1 MTAQLVA
8 LGPVLYGGLPLMLG
22 ALVALLLPTVFDFD
36 PAAATAKLTIGLLM
50 ASAEAVFLTHRF
62 LWQPQSRREMSRDA
76 LSSCV
81 FVVAAAVGLAKW
93 LEFTW
98 TRSTAA
104 SDFAQDYLAAYGL
117 WNNIQ
122 IYGAPLRQIGGHL
135 LQWDNYHPPFNAILF
150 LPFLFV
156 PYGTAFIVWNF
167 ISLVIYIALVLILL
181 RSYGLL
187 TFRLVRLSAVLLLW
201 EPFVSNI
208 FLGQSSLS
216 VSVLTISGFLLLQAN
231 RDRTAGLCF
240 GVATLMK
247 LYPGLLILY
256 LLLQRRRRCLTVF
269 VAIVGSGFLCS
280 ALLLGDAIAHYFRVV
295 VAEQAQLF
303 AAYPLNVSLGAAV
316 RSIFEPTYF
325 SAPFI
330 SAPLAGDLFVWALSG
345 FIVGSIVLFA
355 YFHRAQ
361 ELSADLFALFC
372 IATLL
377 VSPITWVHYCT
388 LLLFPMAVLLHD
400 AISRKCQ
407 ASVKHLL
414 WSAILCGVPLQDLI
428 DGIREHYGSD
438 QLAWYVILGVKT
450 ALYGLI
456 LLYCIFWQR
465 LARTAGY
472 VSVWQLFGSLRR
484 RNVRAYFIQ

>member
-1 MTAQLVA
+1 
-8 LGPVLYGGLPLMLG
+8 
-22 ALVALLLPTVFDFD
+22 
-36 PAAATAKLTIGLLM
+36 
-50 ASAEAVFLTHRF
+50 
-62 LWQPQSRREMSRDA
+62 
-76 LSSCV
+76 
-81 FVVAAAVGLAKW
+81 
-93 LEFTW
+93 
-98 TRSTAA
+98 
-104 SDFAQDYLAAYGL
+104 
-117 WNNIQ
+117 
-122 IYGAPLRQIGGHL
+122 
-135 LQWDNYHPPFNAILF
+135 
-150 LPFLFV
+150 
-156 PYGTAFIVWNF
+156 
-167 ISLVIYIALVLILL
+167 
-181 RSYGLL
+181 
-187 TFRLVRLSAVLLLW
+187 LVRLSAVLLLW

-345 FIVGSIVLFA
+345 SIVGSIVLFA